1 MKLKYYPKPLTSI
14 VHLLLFLI
22 VFLLFSAR
30 KKESLRFDFI
40 NNMFPDFHL
49 YISNFAIAYLI
60 ISGVCYLWLLMGV
73 SFRYVLYFSVAI
85 LIVNFVYEMWLPLLN
100 TMDMTDAYYGLVGVS
115 IATLEIYIIK
125 NWGLIINLQ
134 KVASRD

>member
-14 VHLLLFLI
+14 VHLLLFLF

-30 KKESLRFDFI
+30 EKESLRFDFI
-40 NNMFPDFHL
+40 NDVFPDFHL

-73 SFRYVLYFSVAI
+73 SFRYVLYFSLAI
-85 LIVNFVYEMWLPLLN
+85 LVVNFAYEMWIPLLN
-100 TMDMTDAYYGLVGVS
+100 TLDMVDAYYGLAGVL
-115 IATLEIYIIK
+115 IATAEVYVIK
-125 NWGLIINLQ
+125 RWGLLPNPHY
-134 KVASRD
+134 AS